1 MSAPQP
7 AETQEAQPLAEI
19 LARMKPPRRG
29 FEPFH
34 KYFSPESNDYPFKP
48 NMRLLFSLMPY
59 LCASK
64 KLAPKQV
71 LCPMAGVGAA
81 PIMVLA
87 YYTNAYTKVAAW
99 EDEAKWREI
108 LQKNFQRNHFCE
120 GRWRI
125 NPIEEL
131 EDKSGDAAVF
141 CPPPSPDFEKFNE
154 AVSKTL
160 ELLHAK
166 LKKGSSVIIVSR
178 RLELALD
185 EVFYTEL
192 ALEHLV
198 DTSLYNLIQVA
209 TVRARTPQ
217 RRLYNEEA
225 QKDVF
230 IILRRR

>member
-1 MSAPQP
+1 
-7 AETQEAQPLAEI
+7 
-19 LARMKPPRRG
+19 
-29 FEPFH
+29 
-34 KYFSPESNDYPFKP
+34 
-48 NMRLLFSLMPY
+48 
-59 LCASK
+59 
-64 KLAPKQV
+64 
-71 LCPMAGVGAA
+71 
-81 PIMVLA
+81 
-87 YYTNAYTKVAAW
+87 
-99 EDEAKWREI
+99 
-108 LQKNFQRNHFCE
+108 
-120 GRWRI
+120 
-125 NPIEEL
+125 
-131 EDKSGDAAVF
+131 
-141 CPPPSPDFEKFNE
+141 
-154 AVSKTL
+154 L

-166 LKKGSSVIIVSR
+166 LKKGSSVIMVSR